1 MCDDSHHACPV
12 AHAVSLT
19 SDQKY
24 QPCRIAQVVRLGRLQ
39 FNAMRVIRIALIQV
53 GASYMLP
60 VINRVG
66 EFRKHGLPQEIY
78 RGMVELFSIK

>member
-1 MCDDSHHACPV
+1 
-12 AHAVSLT
+12 
-19 SDQKY
+19 
-24 QPCRIAQVVRLGRLQ
+24 
-39 FNAMRVIRIALIQV
+39 MRVIRIALIQV